1 MSELTD
7 YRDEIRAC
15 LEREDLVLTRI
26 RDTDDYEVRGR
37 SRRAFWY
44 QPVFTLPA
52 DLLAEYLRKMSEH
65 YGMPEALSLTKIH
78 AAEYLTT
85 DHGEGLNATTALGFR
100 RTKSGEVEFFLDQ
113 DPPERS
119 FPTR

>member
-1 MSELTD
+1 MSDLTD
-7 YRDEIRAC
+7 YRDDIRTC
-15 LEREDLVLTRI
+15 LEREDLVLDRI
-26 RDTDDYEVRGR
+26 RDTDDYVVRGR

-44 QPVFTLPA
+44 EPVLTLPA
-52 DLLAEYLRKMSEH
+52 ELLAEYLDKMSEQ

-78 AAEYLTT
+78 AVEYLTT

-113 DPPERS
+113 DPPA
-119 FPTR
+119 